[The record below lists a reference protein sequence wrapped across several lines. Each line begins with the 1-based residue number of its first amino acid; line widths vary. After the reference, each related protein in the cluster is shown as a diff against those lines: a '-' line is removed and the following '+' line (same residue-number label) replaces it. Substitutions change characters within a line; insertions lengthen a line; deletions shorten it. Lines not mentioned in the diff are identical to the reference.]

1 MTTWFLACYFHFRST
16 FGSTSKV
23 GCLLLHKETTLN
35 IAYVELS
42 KSGDVK

>member
-16 FGSTSKV
+16 FGEHIKSELASFCIK
-23 GCLLLHKETTLN
+23 TTLN